1 MKKLYSILFSLL
13 LSVTAK
19 AQFNFGYDFYYDCG
33 ENQRLYCLAG
43 DSTIML
49 VRPSEYD
56 NEDFRD
62 DDAYDIVGDLVIPE
76 VITHDGVDYTV
87 TNAWGNIFGGCV
99 SMTSITL
106 PATLIDLGFYPFVDC
121 PSLRSIT
128 VADDNP
134 AYVSVDGVLFDKY
147 MEELICYPA
156 QKECSTY
163 DIPETVEFINSYS
176 FSHTANL
183 TTVNIP
189 NSVEYIDFC
198 AFKYSSI
205 ESIALPDNM
214 AELGEKAFYH
224 CANLSDVKLNYILY
238 KIEDSA
244 FEGCTSLENIVFHG
258 YLHYIGAYA
267 FKDCTSLDSLIFN
280 CYDKPSTFHSFDN
293 IAEDAVMIVPCGQLE
308 DYHNTYIEYFNEE
321 NMFEDCTDYTIT
333 VDEGITGGTITAST
347 YQCHVTTIVTL
358 EEHHDNDYRL
368 VGYSAYKTDDPSVI
382 VTVDYDEGNF
392 GGTFFVM
399 PNYDVTVTAE
409 FVYAPDG
416 LEENNTT
423 VSIAPNPT
431 TGMIQFDYAN
441 NDSGIQQVEIRNMLG
456 ATVLE
461 TADMKGNTID
471 VSSLPT
477 GVYIMSIVT
486 KDGKEFISKL
496 VKK

>member
-1 MKKLYSILFSLL
+1 
-13 LSVTAK
+13 
-19 AQFNFGYDFYYDCG
+19 
-33 ENQRLYCLAG
+33 
-43 DSTIML
+43 
-49 VRPSEYD
+49 
-56 NEDFRD
+56 
-62 DDAYDIVGDLVIPE
+62 
-76 VITHDGVDYTV
+76 
-87 TNAWGNIFGGCV
+87 
-99 SMTSITL
+99 
-106 PATLIDLGFYPFVDC
+106 
-121 PSLRSIT
+121 
-128 VADDNP
+128 
-134 AYVSVDGVLFDKY
+134 
-147 MEELICYPA
+147 
-156 QKECSTY
+156 
-163 DIPETVEFINSYS
+163 
-176 FSHTANL
+176 
-183 TTVNIP
+183 
-189 NSVEYIDFC
+189 
-198 AFKYSSI
+198 
-205 ESIALPDNM
+205 
-214 AELGEKAFYH
+214 
-224 CANLSDVKLNYILY
+224 
-238 KIEDSA
+238 
-244 FEGCTSLENIVFHG
+244 
-258 YLHYIGAYA
+258 
-267 FKDCTSLDSLIFN
+267 
-280 CYDKPSTFHSFDN
+280 
-293 IAEDAVMIVPCGQLE
+293 
-308 DYHNTYIEYFNEE
+308 
-321 NMFEDCTDYTIT
+321 MFEDCTDYTIT